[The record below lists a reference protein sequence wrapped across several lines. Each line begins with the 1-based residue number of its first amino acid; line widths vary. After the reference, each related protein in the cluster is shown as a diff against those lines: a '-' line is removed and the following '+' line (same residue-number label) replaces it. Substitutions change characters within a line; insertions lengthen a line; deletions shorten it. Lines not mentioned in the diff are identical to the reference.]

1 MAARVNASPLRRS
14 RSLKVIFGWWF
25 AATLLTLYGVI
36 AAAVYLNT
44 RSSTQRD
51 IQLIVKSEAE
61 TVAAYIGSTGRLDPP
76 ELAEPE
82 RSPFTIWIRLIGN
95 GRIVAATPGVP
106 ELPILPHLRSADSA
120 TTFHWLRGDDRLLVV
135 QHDVGGLRPDLL
147 VEAVGRIG
155 PALTAQRRVRD
166 GLLLGGLVVIPI
178 AAFGGRLLAA
188 RAMRP
193 VDSLVTAI
201 RRLDSERLGDRL
213 AFAGPMVDEIAVLTS
228 AFNELLSRLES
239 SVQTMRRFT
248 ADASHEIRNPLTI
261 LRTGFEVALRRPRS
275 AEEYQSLLRKHLQE
289 IDRLQRVVE
298 GLLAFAR
305 HEPGRETPIVRE
317 RLDFSRLV
325 AESVASFEEMAA
337 ERRVDFVCRIAPD
350 LEVEGDAGLLRL
362 IGFNLIDNALKHSPD
377 GAEVEITVARQDGG
391 VRMVVA
397 DHGRGV
403 PEQDRSRIFDRFFRH
418 EQEAGRNAV
427 GGLGLSVVR
436 WVTETHGGSVR
447 LLDGEPDVAGA
458 TFEVLLPLAT

>member
-1 MAARVNASPLRRS
+1 MNAAAIQRS
-14 RSLKVIFGWWF
+14 RSLKVVFGWWF

-44 RSSTQRD
+44 RSSAQRD

-61 TVAAYIGSTGRLDPP
+61 TVASYIGSTGRLDPP

-82 RSPFTIWIRLIGN
+82 RSPFTIWIRLIGD
-95 GRIVAATPGVP
+95 GKLVAATPGVP
-106 ELPILPHLRSADSA
+106 
-120 TTFHWLRGDDRLLVV
+120 
-135 QHDVGGLRPDLL
+135 VGGQRPDLL

-155 PALTAQRRVRD
+155 PALEAQRRVRN

-178 AAFGGRLLAA
+178 AAFGGRLLAG

-193 VDSLVTAI
+193 VDSLVSAI
-201 RRLDSERLGDRL
+201 HKLDSERLADRL
-213 AFAGPMVDEIAVLTS
+213 VLAGPTVDEVAVLTG
-228 AFNELLSRLES
+228 AFNDLLSRLEA
-239 SVQTMRRFT
+239 SVETMRRFT

-275 AEEYQSLLRKHLQE
+275 AEEYQTLLRKHLQE

-305 HEPGRETPIVRE
+305 QEPGRETPIVRE
-317 RLDFSRLV
+317 RLDFSHLV
-325 AESVASFEEMAA
+325 TESAASFEEMAA
-337 ERRVDFVCRIAPD
+337 ERRVGIACRIEPG
-350 LEVEGDAGLLRL
+350 LEVLGDEGLLRL

-377 GAEVEITVARQDGG
+377 GSAVEISLTPQAGL

-397 DHGRGV
+397 DSGRGV
-403 PEQDRSRIFDRFFRH
+403 PEADRLRIFDRFFRN
-418 EQEAGRNAV
+418 EPTGAANAV

-436 WVTETHGGSVR
+436 WVSETHGGSVR
-447 LLDGEPDVAGA
+447 LLDQSPGA
-458 TFEVLLPLAT
+458 AFEVLLPLASPQDRAAS